1 MLEVGQYHNL
11 TVLRSTSV
19 GLFLG
24 NLKGDEI
31 LLPNKYVP
39 SGLEVDDTIEVFVYK
54 DSEDRP
60 IATTLKPLVMP
71 GEFAVLTVN
80 DVSSV
85 GAFLEMGLEKEL
97 LVPYKEQ
104 NQNLTRGK
112 EVMVYVYLDEVTNR
126 LVASCKT
133 GKFVERD
140 LSELEEGQEVE
151 LLIGS
156 QTDLGRNVIINNR
169 YAGLIYS
176 NEIFE
181 KIFLG
186 DKKIGFIHKIREDEK
201 IDVRLQRVG
210 YENIDTFQ
218 ETILNLLD
226 KRGGTIPVGDK
237 SAPEEIY
244 ALLKMSKKN
253 FKKAVGGLYK
263 RRIIEAGPNEIKLI
277 ENQN

>member
-1 MLEVGQYHNL
+1 MLEVGQNHNL

-39 SGLEVDDTIEVFVYK
+39 EGIEVDDTIDVFVYK

-60 IATTLKPLVMP
+60 IATTFKPLAYP
-71 GEFAVLTVN
+71 GEFAVLMVN
-80 DVSSV
+80 DVSGV

-104 NQNLTRGK
+104 NQNLLRGK
-112 EVMVYVYLDEVTNR
+112 KVMVYVYLDEVTNR

-133 GKFVERD
+133 NKFVEREKI
-140 LSELEEGQEVE
+140 ELEENEEVD
-151 LLIGS
+151 LLIGG
-156 QTDLGRNVIINNR
+156 QTELGRNVIINNK
-169 YAGLIYS
+169 YSGLIYN

-181 KIFLG
+181 KLHLG
-186 DKKIGFIHKIREDEK
+186 DKKTGYIHRLREDGK
-201 IDVRLQRVG
+201 IDVRLQPAG
-210 YENIDTFQ
+210 YENIDSF
-218 ETILNLLD
+218 EEMVMNELD
-226 KRGGTIPVGDK
+226 QHGGSMAIGDK
-237 SAPEEIY
+237 SPPELIY
-244 ALLKMSKKN
+244 KVLKMSKKN

-263 RRIIEAGPNEIKLI
+263 KRLITVKPNQIDKV
-277 ENQN
+277 

>member
-1 MLEVGQYHNL
+1 MLEVGKNHNL

-31 LLPNKYVP
+31 LLPTKYVP
-39 SGLEVDDTIEVFVYK
+39 DGLEIDDTIDVFVYK

-60 IATTLKPLVMP
+60 IATTLKPLAYP
-71 GEFAVLTVN
+71 GEFAVLMVN

-104 NQNLTRGK
+104 NQNLLRGK
-112 EVMVYVYLDEVTNR
+112 KVMVYVYLDEVTNR

-133 GKFVERD
+133 NKFVERENID
-140 LSELEEGQEVE
+140 LTENQEVD
-151 LLIGS
+151 LLIGG
-156 QTDLGRNVIINNR
+156 QTELGRNVIIDNK
-169 YAGLIYS
+169 YSGLIYN

-181 KIFLG
+181 KLHLG
-186 DKKIGFIHKIREDEK
+186 DKKKGFIHRVREDGK
-201 IDVRLQRVG
+201 IDVRLQPAG
-210 YENIDTFQ
+210 YENIDSFEEIVLQ
-218 ETILNLLD
+218 ELEQH
-226 KRGGTIPVGDK
+226 GGTMALGDK
-237 SAPEEIY
+237 SPPELIY
-244 ALLKMSKKN
+244 KVLKMSKKN

-263 RRIIEAGPNEIKLI
+263 KRLITVKPNQIDKV
-277 ENQN
+277 